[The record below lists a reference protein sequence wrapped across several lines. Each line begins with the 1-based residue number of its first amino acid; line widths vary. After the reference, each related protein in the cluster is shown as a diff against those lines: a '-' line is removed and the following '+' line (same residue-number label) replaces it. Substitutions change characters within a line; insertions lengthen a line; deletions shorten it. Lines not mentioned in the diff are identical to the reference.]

1 MPSIE
6 ELLDKV
12 RSYHPSVD
20 ARMLERVYQL
30 SQEAHQGQLRK
41 SGEPFMTHPLGV
53 AMILADMHLDPA
65 SIAVGLLHDVI
76 EDTLRTREE
85 LETAFG
91 KEIADLVEG
100 VTKISKLSLE
110 GRTFGEAAAQAETY
124 RKMLLAMVGDI
135 RVLLVKLAD
144 RLHNM
149 RTLEHLEPAAQQRIA
164 RETMEIFVPL
174 ANRLGIGRVKQEL
187 EDLAFRYREPE
198 KYQALVDK
206 VENER
211 RLSASFI
218 RRITVMLEK
227 AMSENAVEAR
237 VEGRTKSYHSMYDK
251 MRRQQIGLDEVY
263 DYVAFRLITPTL
275 KDCYAALGVVH
286 NLWSPVPG
294 RIKDYIA
301 LPKRNGYQSL
311 HTTVINNRGQT
322 FEIQI
327 RTEEMHRL
335 AEEGIAAHWRYKEG
349 GRVEMDERTVRWLR
363 QLVDENREILDPHEF
378 MSSLKLNLYPDEV
391 YCFTP
396 KGRLLSFPRGSTPI
410 DFAYTIHTDIGRQCT
425 GAKINGRMVPL
436 KTVLSNGDVVEILTT
451 AGHTPSRDWLA
462 TVKTSRA
469 KTKIRQWLN
478 RQEAL
483 ESIDLGRKIL
493 ERELRRYR
501 LNLKRLIASDQLA
514 PVLQHYG
521 LGKLEDLFVAVGFGK
536 IGARNVATRLL
547 PPEEL
552 QKPPLEAD
560 GGGLA
565 QRVRKVLGLG
575 AGVSIKVRGHDDLL
589 VVRAKCCNPLP
600 GEKIFGYITRGKG
613 VSVHAEN
620 CPNVSQLLFDSD
632 RKIEVEWAA
641 GKEAKQP
648 VRISILTEDRAGMLA
663 KITSRISDTNIKQVK
678 ANTFENRKGLID
690 LVLEI
695 SDIAHLESVMD
706 TLKGI
711 DGVLEVE
718 RAAPQS

>member
-1 MPSIE
+1 MPTIQD
-6 ELLDKV
+6 LLDQV
-12 RSYHPSVD
+12 GSYYPGPETE
-20 ARMLERVYQL
+20 LIERAYRFSEQ
-30 SQEAHQGQLRK
+30 AHEGQLRK
-41 SGEPFMTHPLGV
+41 SGDPFMTHPLGV
-53 AMILADMHLDPA
+53 AQILAEMHLDPA
-65 SIAVGLLHDVI
+65 TISVGLLHDVI
-76 EDTLRTREE
+76 EDTLRTRDEIE
-85 LETAFG
+85 AAFG
-91 KEIADLVEG
+91 KEIAELVDG
-100 VTKISKLSLE
+100 VTKISKMSLE
-110 GRTFGEAAAQAETY
+110 GRSFGEAAAQAETY
-124 RKMLLAMVGDI
+124 RKLLLAMVGDI

-149 RTLEHLEPAAQQRIA
+149 RTLQHLPLESQQRIA

-187 EDLAFRYREPE
+187 EDWAFRYLEPE
-198 KYQALVDK
+198 KHQALVDK
-206 VENER
+206 VEKER
-211 RLSASFI
+211 RVSASFI
-218 RRITVMLEK
+218 RRITAMLEK
-227 AMSENAVEAR
+227 AMAESGVQAR
-237 VEGRTKSYHSMYDK
+237 VEGRTKSLHGMYDK
-251 MRRQQIGLDEVY
+251 MRRQRIGLDEVY
-263 DYVAFRLITPTL
+263 DYVAFRLITPSI

-286 NLWSPVPG
+286 HLWSPVPG

-301 LPKRNGYQSL
+301 LAKPNGYQSL

-349 GRVEMDERTVRWLR
+349 GRVDMDERTVRWLR

-396 KGRLLSFPRGSTPI
+396 KGRLLSFPRGATPI
-410 DFAYTIHTDIGRQCT
+410 DFAYAIHTDIGHQCV
-425 GAKINGRMVPL
+425 GGKINGRMVPL
-436 KTVLSNGDVVEILTT
+436 KTGLGNGDVVEILT
-451 AGHTPSRDWLA
+451 ASGHTPSRDWLA

-501 LNLKRLIASDQLA
+501 LNLKRLVAGEQLT
-514 PVLQHYG
+514 PLLQHYG
-521 LGKLEDLFVAVGFGK
+521 LGKVEDLYVAVGFGK
-536 IGARNVATRLL
+536 LSARQIAARLV
-547 PPEEL
+547 PPEQIESP
-552 QKPPLEAD
+552 KPAPAS
-560 GGGLA
+560 GGLA
-565 QRVRKVLGLG
+565 QRVRKVLGMG
-575 AGVSIKVRGHDDLL
+575 AAATIKVRGHDDLL
-589 VVRAKCCNPLP
+589 VVRAKCCNPIP
-600 GEKIFGYITRGKG
+600 GEPILGYITRGKG
-613 VSVHAEN
+613 VSVHAES
-620 CPNVSQLLFDSD
+620 CPNVAQLLFDSE

-641 GKEAKQP
+641 GRAAKQP

-695 SDIAHLESVMD
+695 SDIGHLHSVME

-718 RAAPQS
+718 RAATPG